1 MINYTIFNTDKN
13 IRYIIFN
20 SPTEVNDLLKLI
32 SKFNINIVFRLCEPL
47 YDKNDVSIKFIDQD
61 LPDGSFP
68 SQEIINNFI
77 FEIDNLLLSNK
88 HITIGIH
95 CKAGLGRAP
104 LIMAIFMMNY
114 DKKLKS
120 YDVVTNIRNKI
131 KGSINSKQI
140 NELKEYENNILSQNK
155 CKCVIC

>member
-13 IRYIIFN
+13 IKYIVFN
-20 SPTEVNDLLKLI
+20 SPSESGELLKLI
-32 SKFNINIVFRLCEPL
+32 NKFNINIIFRLCEPL
-47 YDKNDVSIKFIDQD
+47 YDKNDIDIKFIDQD

-68 SQEIINNFI
+68 SIDIINNFI
-77 FEIDNLLLSNK
+77 FEIDNLLLYNK

-104 LIMAIFMMNY
+104 LITAILMMNY
-114 DKKLKS
+114 DKKIS
-120 YDVVTNIRNKI
+120 SFDVITNIRNKI
-131 KGSINSKQI
+131 KGSINSKQL
-140 NELKEYENNILSQNK
+140 NELKEYENNISSQNK